1 MHLDEAAQV
10 SWLHPGH
17 TSSKWSGC
25 CWAPVGGLLISPE
38 AGDAKGRVPAQPPVL
53 RGSFALPDNSM
64 GVRSPLSTPLPVSG
78 SVARQRQERPVHCSP
93 RGGAC
98 GPCPWNWIH

>member
-53 RGSFALPDNSM
+53 RGSFALPD
-64 GVRSPLSTPLPVSG
+64 GIPWGYGPRSPRL
-78 SVARQRQERPVHCSP
+78 
-93 RGGAC
+93 
-98 GPCPWNWIH
+98 CPFPAQ